1 MSDVAMTGEL
11 TLRGRVLPIGG
22 LKEKLTAAARAGV
35 KSVLVPERNKN
46 DLIDLPEEVQK
57 LLNIQ
62 LVETIDDVL
71 ESALLEAPVEDRKSD
86 RRSGGIRV
94 VTTPPG
100 PAAPPAPGEV
110 RR

>member
-1 MSDVAMTGEL
+1 MTGEL

-35 KSVLVPERNKN
+35 TSVLVPERNKN
-46 DLIDLPEEVQK
+46 DLIDLPEEVRK
-57 LLNIQ
+57 LLDIK

-71 ESALLEAPVEDRKSD
+71 ELALLDAPLEDRKSE

-94 VTTPPG
+94 VTSPTAPTQPP
-100 PAAPPAPGEV
+100 PTSGEA

>member
-1 MSDVAMTGEL
+1 MTGEL

-35 KSVLVPERNKN
+35 TSVLVPERNKN
-46 DLIDLPEEVQK
+46 DLIDLPEEVRK
-57 LLNIQ
+57 LLDIK
-62 LVETIDDVL
+62 LEETIDDVL
-71 ESALLEAPVEDRKSD
+71 DLALLEAPPADERRGE

-94 VTTPPG
+94 VNS
-100 PAAPPAPGEV
+100 PAAPPNPPAPPPPPGEV

>member
-1 MSDVAMTGEL
+1 M

-35 KSVLVPERNKN
+35 TSVLVPERNKN
-46 DLIDLPEEVQK
+46 DLIDLPEEVRK
-57 LLNIQ
+57 LLDIK

-71 ESALLEAPVEDRKSD
+71 EYALLDAPPAEERRGD

-94 VTTPPG
+94 VNSTATPPG
-100 PAAPPAPGEV
+100 PAASPPPPGEA